1 MLSAINML
9 FHVLGAVIWIGG
21 MFFAHFALRPTALEV
36 LEPPQRLML
45 WNGVLKRFFLWVWHA
60 IVFLWISGL
69 WRLFG
74 EMGGFANV
82 KISVHIMLTLGLIM
96 TAVFMYIFFA
106 HFPKFKQA
114 VANQNW
120 LDAKNNLDKMRN
132 LVFFNLIVGTLTLA
146 VATAGHY
153 GGF

>member
-9 FHVLGAVIWIGG
+9 LHVFGAVVWVGG
-21 MFFAHFALRPTALEV
+21 MFFAHVALRPAALEV
-36 LEPPQRLML
+36 LEPPPRLTL

-60 IVFLWISGL
+60 IALLWISGL
-69 WRLFG
+69 WRIFG
-74 EMGGFANV
+74 ELGGFAAL

-96 TAVFMYIFFA
+96 TVVFFYIFFVRFA
-106 HFPKFKQA
+106 QFKQA
-114 VANQNW
+114 VTIHQW
-120 LDAKNNLDKMRN
+120 DDAKQALDKIRN
-132 LVFFNLIVGTLTLA
+132 LVFFNLIVGVLTLA

>member
-1 MLSAINML
+1 
-9 FHVLGAVIWIGG
+9 
-21 MFFAHFALRPTALEV
+21 
-36 LEPPQRLML
+36 
-45 WNGVLKRFFLWVWHA
+45 
-60 IVFLWISGL
+60 
-69 WRLFG
+69 
-74 EMGGFANV
+74 
-82 KISVHIMLTLGLIM
+82 MLTLGLIM